1 MTSRPGWERIA
12 GVIAGRVQCVPE
24 ALFGRPSQRL
34 LEGLEM
40 LEGLVAQ
47 V

>member
-1 MTSRPGWERIA
+1 VA
-12 GVIAGRVQCVPE
+12 GVIAGRIHCVPE

-34 LEGLEM
+34 LDGLEM

-47 V
+47 AV